1 MNSSLNFFDQCW
13 KQYLEYEAALG
24 FGLRQQQE
32 EIRELAIKSGDAVA
46 NIGINWGHSLNLIF
60 QSCPSVQKVVGVDSS
75 KEMLAI
81 SQLIFSQDETKI
93 KELARKLSPVGG
105 KYILK
110 LHQQIQPYRERTS
123 FLFLAAEELDTSKMI
138 FDKIAATMGYHWL
151 QEPQEEAFTSFN
163 RSLRLDGQ
171 LTFSTASAYFE
182 TNLHLY
188 SFTANPFYQK
198 FLEEFELRREQKGIP
213 PRENFLRNH
222 TFSREEIMS
231 TIERSGF
238 ILDNYREH
246 CSPVPEQIIDKVCL
260 AVLWL
265 RYDISGREKE
275 AGGLFSE
282 SFQRARREY
291 RYEDHRQQLE
301 ICPIFKIRKVKEV

>member
-75 KEMLAI
+75 KEMLAL
-81 SQLIFSQDETKI
+81 SQLIFSQDETKVL
-93 KELARKLSPVGG
+93 ELARKLSPVGG

-123 FLFLAAEELDTSKMI
+123 FLFLAAEELYTSKMI

-151 QEPQEEAFTSFN
+151 QEPREEAFASFN

-182 TNLHLY
+182 TNLYLY

-198 FLEEFELRREQKGIP
+198 FLEEFEFQRSSAGIL
-213 PRENFLRNH
+213 PREAKPHFHKFTLD
-222 TFSREEIMS
+222 EITS
-231 TIERSGF
+231 TIEKSGF
-238 ILDNYREH
+238 ILENYREH
-246 CSPVPEQIIDKVCL
+246 CSPVPEPIIDKVCL
-260 AVLWL
+260 AVLGL
-265 RYDISGREKE
+265 KYNLSGREKE
-275 AGGLFSE
+275 VESLFSE
-282 SFQRARREY
+282 AFQCARREF
-291 RYEDHRQQLE
+291 RYGDYHQQLE
-301 ICPIFKIRKVKEV
+301 ICPIFKVRKVKEV